1 LKLLRFVLFSLL
13 APGVLHVLVDE
24 SGRPFERLEASGV
37 AYVQGR
43 LAVVDDTVNSLFLFD
58 TGGRLVERL
67 DSDRFPGS
75 QAKFE
80 DISFAP
86 YQSGSPGGT
95 FFVVGAHSGLDG
107 PMLER
112 HSVLLEFRLRELG
125 AIETAS
131 VRPLPLYRAFER
143 LGLWRAEGMK
153 IEGLAV
159 GDEGESL
166 YVGLRE
172 PVDRARVYRIVLDS
186 LRREEAMSPELVVEF
201 DAGLER
207 DTPYCVSAMAWDESR
222 GGLLIATSTENEST
236 HRFHGNRLWFAE
248 PFGEPLLLLDRFDE
262 GLKAEGLTL
271 GGGELFVVYDNDQD
285 DTGLESRL
293 RVMPQRDLSFRTD
306 E

>member
-1 LKLLRFVLFSLL
+1 
-13 APGVLHVLVDE
+13 VLHVLVDE

-37 AYVQGR
+37 SYVQGR
-43 LAVVDDTVNSLFLFD
+43 LAVVDDTVNSLFVFD
-58 TGGRLVERL
+58 TKGKLVERL

-80 DISFAP
+80 DISFTP
-86 YQSGSPGGT
+86 FPSGSSGGT
-95 FFVVGAHSGLDG
+95 LFVVGSPSGLDG

-112 HSVLLEFRLRELG
+112 HSVLLEFQLRELA
-125 AIETAS
+125 AIESAS

-143 LGLWRAEGMK
+143 LGLWRVEGMK

-159 GDEGESL
+159 GDGGEAL
-166 YVGLRE
+166 YVGLRQ
-172 PVDRARVYRIVLDS
+172 PVDRARVYRITLDS
-186 LRREEAMSPELVVEF
+186 LRRDEAVSPELVVEF
-201 DAGLER
+201 DAGIER
-207 DTPYCVSAMAWDESR
+207 DTPYCVSALVWDESR

-262 GLKAEGLTL
+262 GLKAEGLAL
-271 GGGELFVVYDNDQD
+271 GAGELFVVYDNDQD

-293 RVMPQRDLSFRTD
+293 RVIPHRALAFRTD